1 MKVLLAIDGSGPSLM
16 ARDLVAGLAWPKGTE
31 IHVLAAYDVP
41 RDWTGAPGSGM
52 AWVGDA
58 ADAIRDELDD
68 QLRAAAEPL
77 VAQGMAVER
86 HVVAGR
92 AATEILGTAQR
103 IRADLIVSGSRGRG
117 RLASMLLGSV
127 AAEVAADAQC
137 PVLVA
142 RSTSVSRLLVA
153 TDGSDAAN
161 AIPDRLAAL
170 GAFAGLPADA
180 VAVSVPDSPA
190 FELMVGLYTLGDER
204 LAHMRQESQES
215 AGANAAAMAERLAAV
230 GIQATPH
237 VRSGDPAHEI
247 IGAATDF
254 GADLIVAG
262 SRGLGG
268 VERIVVG
275 STARNVLQQSHTSVL
290 VVRGA

>member
-16 ARDLVAGLAWPKGTE
+16 ARDLVAGLNWPEGTQ
-31 IHVLAAYDVP
+31 IHVVAAYDVP
-41 RDWTGAPGSGM
+41 RDWTGALGSGM

-58 ADAIRDELDD
+58 GDAIRDELDE
-68 QLRAAAEPL
+68 QLGTAAEPL
-77 VAQGMAVER
+77 VARGLGVER

-92 AATEILGTAQR
+92 AATEILGVAGR
-103 IRADLIVSGSRGRG
+103 IGADLIVSGSRGRG

-127 AAEVAADAQC
+127 AAEVAADAPC

-142 RSTSVSRLLVA
+142 RSTSVTRLLVA
-153 TDGSDAAN
+153 TDGSNAAN

-180 VAVSVPDSPA
+180 VAVAVPDSPA

-204 LAHMRQESQES
+204 LDRMRHESQTS
-215 AGANAAAMAERLAAV
+215 AGTNAAAMAERLAAV

-247 IGAATDF
+247 ISAATDL
-254 GADLIVAG
+254 GADLIVTG

-268 VERIVVG
+268 VERIVIG
-275 STARNVLQQSHTSVL
+275 STARNVLQQAHTSVL
-290 VVRGA
+290 VVRSA